1 MGLYGVLT
9 ELDFMKKIFLLPKM
23 GKIGQA
29 QGSLN
34 AYENLVIINFVLTMV
49 YNGSLY

>member
-34 AYENLVIINFVLTMV
+34 AYENLVINFVLNMV
-49 YNGSLY
+49 YNGSLH